1 MELRTALN
9 DHEWNVVTETE
20 FKNRMVE
27 IFDMLYR
34 ALKHTAGPYG
44 SGTLIEKL
52 GDYYMTKDGFS
63 VLKHIHFNNATDN
76 AIMDLI
82 LTISHQM
89 VMKVGDGSTTAI
101 LAAKE
106 FLDKVNESDVLS
118 KVRPRDFIQMMQK
131 LINDLSKTIE
141 ANAIEVTDDNFIEVV
156 ENIARVATNDNE
168 ELTGYIKEIYEKA
181 GKDVKINKKVSSTID
196 SSYSITEDAFYIN
209 GKYLDKIY
217 CNNDNDSCELEK
229 PAIILCDFTLE
240 DKHWPM
246 IQMFM
251 QYLNQLKPES
261 RVLVVAPYYDNYI
274 GDRIRADVIK
284 FRKYYQ
290 NEMKQA
296 GAIPYPLVFGACP
309 FIRGAVDKYIYD
321 DLAPFL
327 GCQIVNPV
335 TSEEFLGKIKEYAAA
350 MQKEHE
356 EQVAYNNTIMMM
368 QQEGR
373 SNEDIDKVPKPEQT
387 GNADKIYQ
395 EAMQLFSTF
404 IGTCDKVVMNN
415 KTIECSGFTN
425 KDQAMYELHVND
437 AKALL
442 NKEYEQVE
450 NSRYVHKEYLFAME
464 RLAHLACKSATIE
477 VGGNTP
483 LEKSMNMDALDD
495 AIKACESA
503 VKYGYYYGNNLA
515 IFHALA
521 MWRRDHMNENGEEN
535 TDSAEFQTIKL
546 LQEAFTSVI
555 STIYSNKDE
564 KFTYDEV
571 RTILGRVMLEG
582 NCCFDLN
589 TEQYSDKIINS
600 VRTDI
605 EILRGAISIV
615 GTIMSA
621 NQYISTEVK
630 APVAKEK

>member
-1 MELRTALN
+1 MK
-9 DHEWNVVTETE
+9 HHQWNVVTEAE
-20 FKNRMVE
+20 FKQRMVE
-27 IFDMLYR
+27 IFDQLYQTLSR
-34 ALKHTAGPYG
+34 TAGPYG
-44 SGTLIEKL
+44 SGTIIERL
-52 GDYYMTKDGFS
+52 GDYYMTKDGFT
-63 VLKHIHFNNATDN
+63 VLKSVHFDNRTNN

-106 FLDKVNESDVLS
+106 FLDIINSSDILEQI
-118 KVRPRDFIQMMQK
+118 RPRDFILLMQK
-131 LINDLSKTIE
+131 MIDELAAEIE
-141 ANAIEVTDDNFIEVV
+141 KLAIKVTDDNCIEVI

-168 ELTGYIKEIYEKA
+168 ELTRYIKEIYEKA
-181 GKDVKINKKVSSTID
+181 GKDVKINKKLSATID
-196 SSYSITEDAFYIN
+196 SKYSITEDAFYIN

-217 CNNDNDSCELEK
+217 CNNDNESCLIEN

-251 QYLNQLKPES
+251 QYLNQMRPDD
-261 RVLVVAPYYDNYI
+261 RVVVIAPYYDNYI

-290 NEMKQA
+290 EQKHQA
-296 GAIPYPLVFGACP
+296 GAVPYPLVFGAAP
-309 FIRGAVDKYIYD
+309 FIRGGVDRYIFD

-335 TSEEFLGKIKEYAAA
+335 TSEEFLGKVKEYVAA
-350 MQKEHE
+350 MQKDQE
-356 EQVAYNNTIMMM
+356 EQQAYTNTVMML
-368 QQEGR
+368 QQEGK
-373 SNEDIDKVPKPEQT
+373 SAEEIAKVPKPEMT
-387 GNADKIYQ
+387 GKADQIYK
-395 EAMQLFSTF
+395 EAMELFSTF
-404 IGTCDKVVMNN
+404 IGTCEKLDMNA
-415 KTIECSGFTN
+415 KTIEFSGFTN
-425 KDQAMYELHVND
+425 KDEALYEIHLND

-442 NKEYEQVE
+442 DKEYEQVE
-450 NSRYVHKEYLFAME
+450 NSRYVHKEYMFAME

-503 VKYGYYYGNNLA
+503 VKHGYYYGNNLA
-515 IFHALA
+515 IFKAISSA
-521 MWRRDHMNENGEEN
+521 FANEPDMSSKDPIRY
-535 TDSAEFQTIKL
+535 TVLSMLWD
-546 LQEAFTSVI
+546 AFIGVI
-555 STIYSNKDE
+555 STIYSNKDPRFNKNE
-564 KFTYDEV
+564 TLNIIMNAIES
-571 RTILGRVMLEG
+571 G
-582 NCCFDLN
+582 NSCFDLN
-589 TEQYSDKIINS
+589 TEEYSDKIINS

-621 NQYISTEVK
+621 NQYIASEVK
-630 APVAKEK
+630 VSSDNK

>member
-1 MELRTALN
+1 MSQH
-9 DHEWNVVTETE
+9 DWNVVTEDE
-20 FKNRMVE
+20 FKKRMVD
-27 IFDMLYR
+27 IFDMLYN

-63 VLKHIHFNNATDN
+63 VLKHIHFNNRTDN

-106 FLDKVNESDVLS
+106 FLDKINESGILDD
-118 KVRPRDFIQMMQK
+118 VRPRDFILMMQK
-131 LINDLSKTIE
+131 LIDDLSRIIE
-141 ANAIEVTDDNFIEVV
+141 ENAIKVTDDNFLEVIH
-156 ENIARVATNDNE
+156 NIATVATNDNV
-168 ELTGYIKEIYEKA
+168 ELTRYITEIYDRA
-181 GKDVKINKKVSSTID
+181 GKDVKINKKLSATIE
-196 SSYSITEDAFYIN
+196 SKYTITEDAFYIN

-240 DKHWPM
+240 DKHWSM

-251 QYLNQLKPES
+251 QYLNQMRPDA

-290 NEMKQA
+290 DQKHQA
-296 GAIPYPLVFGACP
+296 GAVPYPLVFGAAP
-309 FIRGAVDKYIYD
+309 FIRGGVDRYIYD

-327 GCQIVNPV
+327 GSQIVNPV
-335 TSEEFLGKIKEYAAA
+335 TSEEFLGKIKEYVSA
-350 MQKEHE
+350 MTKDQE
-356 EQVAYNNTIMMM
+356 EQQAYMNTVMMM
-368 QQEGR
+368 QQEGKTQEEI
-373 SNEDIDKVPKPEQT
+373 NKIPKPEIS
-387 GNADKIYQ
+387 GKADEIYK
-395 EAMQLFSTF
+395 EAMELFSTF

-415 KTIECSGFTN
+415 KTIEFSGFTH
-425 KDQAMYELHVND
+425 KDQAMYELHLQD

-450 NSRYVHKEYLFAME
+450 NSRYVHKEYMFAME
-464 RLAHLACKSATIE
+464 RLAHLACKAATIE

-503 VKYGYYYGNNLA
+503 VKHGYYYGNNLA
-515 IFHALA
+515 IFNAIHERINGKDACDSTELLALA
-521 MWRRDHMNENGEEN
+521 YLR
-535 TDSAEFQTIKL
+535 
-546 LQEAFTSVI
+546 EAFLNVI
-555 STIYSNKDE
+555 STIYSNKDDS
-564 KFTYDEV
+564 YDYDKVSEIIE
-571 RTILGRVMLEG
+571 TAL
-582 NCCFDLN
+582 NAKKCYDLN
-589 TEQYSDKIINS
+589 TGLFSEKIINS

-621 NQYISTEVK
+621 NQYIASEVK
-630 APVAKEK
+630 APSTQD

>member
-1 MELRTALN
+1 MELKTDLR
-9 DHEWNVVTETE
+9 DHEWNVITEAE
-20 FKNRMVE
+20 FKQRMVE
-27 IFDMLYR
+27 IFDMLYH

-106 FLDKVNESDVLS
+106 FLDRVNESGVLN
-118 KVRPRDFIQMMQK
+118 KVRPRDFILMMQK
-131 LINDLSKTIE
+131 LIDDLARIIE
-141 ANAIEVTDDNFIEVV
+141 EHAIQVTENNFLEVV

-168 ELTGYIKEIYEKA
+168 ELTGYIKEIYSKA
-181 GKDVKINKKVSSTID
+181 GKDVKINKKVSATIE
-196 SSYSITEDAFYIN
+196 SSYNITEDAFYIN

-251 QYLNQLKPES
+251 QYLNQIRPDS

-290 NEMKQA
+290 DQMKQA

-309 FIRGAVDKYIYD
+309 FIRGGVDKYIYD

-350 MQKEHE
+350 MQKEQE
-356 EQVAYNNTIMMM
+356 EQVAYNNTVMMM

-373 SNEDIDKVPKPEQT
+373 SNEDIAAVAKPEP
-387 GNADKIYQ
+387 GNADQIFQ
-395 EAMQLFSTF
+395 DAMTLFSTF
-404 IGTCDKVVMNN
+404 IGTCDKVVMTN

-425 KDQAMYELHVND
+425 KDQAMYELHLND

-450 NSRYVHKEYLFAME
+450 NSRYVHKEYMFAME

-503 VKYGYYYGNNLA
+503 VKHGYYYGNNLA
-515 IFHALA
+515 IFRALA
-521 MWRRDHMNENGEEN
+521 TWRNNHMDADGEEN
-535 TDSAEFQTIKL
+535 DDSAELQTIKL
-546 LQEAFTSVI
+546 LQEAFISVI

-564 KFTYDEV
+564 KFTFDEV
-571 RTILGRVMLEG
+571 KAILARVMLEG

-589 TEQYSDKIINS
+589 TESYSDKIINS
-600 VRTDI
+600 IRTDI

-630 APVAKEK
+630 GDSSSK